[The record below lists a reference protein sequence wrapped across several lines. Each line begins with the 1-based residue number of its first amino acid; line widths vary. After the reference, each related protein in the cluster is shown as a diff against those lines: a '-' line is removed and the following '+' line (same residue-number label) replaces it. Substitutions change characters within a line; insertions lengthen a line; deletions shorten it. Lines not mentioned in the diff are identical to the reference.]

1 MCGILC
7 SDSYL
12 FRKPPLTFELA
23 TTQFQVWSLQ
33 RSISTTGGAASLRA
47 RWNSRTKGPAHSWNI
62 CHSSVSLTHG
72 PKPAQ
77 GQLLSKGPTLV
88 SMSCPGNKELLS
100 SQGSLSL
107 VWAAVHPQDEAQTG
121 VTPLCDW
128 HLKEVSCRWP
138 CTGMVHMVHQG
149 NSLRIQPWCSAMLS
163 CIFWTLLFN
172 IGNFLSG

>member
-47 RWNSRTKGPAHSWNI
+47 RWNSHAKGPAHSWNI

-100 SQGSLSL
+100 SQGSLSWSGL
-107 VWAAVHPQDEAQTG
+107 LCTPRMKHRQVWPHCVTDTWRRCPAGDPAQEWCTWFTKGILPESSPGAQQCQAVFSEHCY
-121 VTPLCDW
+121 LI
-128 HLKEVSCRWP
+128 LIIS
-138 CTGMVHMVHQG
+138 
-149 NSLRIQPWCSAMLS
+149 
-163 CIFWTLLFN
+163 
-172 IGNFLSG
+172 